1 MYTCTC
7 FRKRVSYVSVNTS
20 PQGDGLL
27 ESQDQLQVTEI
38 KIYKKL
44 TSASMEHDASE
55 IESEIQSM
63 FSQTIANASGYDGL
77 TFHLMH
83 CGAAAE
89 HISPNQATAFEAS

>member
-1 MYTCTC
+1 
-7 FRKRVSYVSVNTS
+7 
-20 PQGDGLL
+20 
-27 ESQDQLQVTEI
+27 
-38 KIYKKL
+38 
-44 TSASMEHDASE
+44 MEHDASE

-89 HISPNQATAFEAS
+89 HISPNQATAFEASWRDDSPHLNPWLYPVHTCCPKEHV